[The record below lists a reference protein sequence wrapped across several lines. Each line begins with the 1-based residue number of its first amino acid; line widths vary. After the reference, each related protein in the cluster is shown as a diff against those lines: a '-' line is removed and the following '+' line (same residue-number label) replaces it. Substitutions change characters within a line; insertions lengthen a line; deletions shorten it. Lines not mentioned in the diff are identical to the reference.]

1 MRRGLAVGLL
11 AAAIALSA
19 GFVPET
25 ADAGRYEVRK
35 EIRDV
40 ERAKI
45 KAAQNLKRCETREC
59 ADREMRKGY
68 VKVEREKREARAAVR
83 RDIREDYYRD
93 RYYRGDDRW
102 YRDGR
107 YWDRYEYERR
117 YYRNRKDD
125 DDSDF
130 LKGAIVGAAVV
141 GVAVA
146 ISK

>member
-1 MRRGLAVGLL
+1 MRRRLL
-11 AAAIALSA
+11 VAAATAFIALSA
-19 GFVPET
+19 GFAPDS
-25 ADAGRYEVRK
+25 AHASRYEVRK

-40 ERAKI
+40 ERAKA
-45 KAAQNLKRCETREC
+45 KAAQNLRRCETREC
-59 ADREMRKGY
+59 AEREMRKGY
-68 VKVEREKREARAAVR
+68 VNVEREKRDARAAVR
-83 RDIREDYYRD
+83 REMRDDYYRD
-93 RYYRGDDRW
+93 QYYRGGDRW

-107 YWDRYEYERR
+107 YWNGNDYERR

-125 DDSDF
+125 GDDF